1 MNNFIVLCIVVTIFA
16 AAIWLFIKFLPV
28 MIFIGSV
35 AIIIL
40 AIGYIMPDKFPYIRA
55 IANKI
60 LNRRY

>member
-1 MNNFIVLCIVVTIFA
+1 MNNFIVLCIVVTVIA

-40 AIGYIMPDKFPYIRA
+40 AVGYMMPDKFPYLRA
-55 IANKI
+55 IADK
-60 LNRRY
+60 LLRKRF